1 MPAAILQCQKK
12 SVKYETQILRK
23 GREQKKGH
31 LNYTREIS
39 FLISIG
45 TITIKVTL
53 LLKFALL
60 GSKVRKK
67 HCSLVRRLLTS
78 I

>member
-1 MPAAILQCQKK
+1 MLAAILQLKK
-12 SVKYETQILRK
+12 SVKYESQILRK
-23 GREQKKGH
+23 EREQKDGH
-31 LNYTREIS
+31 FNYTREIS
-39 FLISIG
+39 SLISIG